1 VLENP
6 FADDDVRANGARGK
20 ILGVVGDQG
29 NKLFFH
35 GTVSVRIDEG
45 GTDGGGHQ

>member
-1 VLENP
+1 VLENS
-6 FADDDVRANGARGK
+6 FTSDDVGANRARDK

-35 GTVSVRIDEG
+35 GVVPVRIDEG
-45 GTDGGGHQ
+45 NMDGGGH